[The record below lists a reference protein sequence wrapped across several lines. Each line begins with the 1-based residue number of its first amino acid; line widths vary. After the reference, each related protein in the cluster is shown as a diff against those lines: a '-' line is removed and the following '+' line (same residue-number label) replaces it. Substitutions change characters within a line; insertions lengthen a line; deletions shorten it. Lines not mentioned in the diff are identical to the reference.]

1 MIQASL
7 GKLQLPAPQE
17 QQLKS
22 FFEQIVTAAGENLVS
37 IILYGGLVKND
48 HKTGESNINMLLVLK
63 EIQTK
68 QLDLL
73 CPLIQ
78 KAQYELSIAPFLLR
92 ELDLVGSAKVFAL
105 KLFDIQ
111 SHHVLVYG
119 EEVLSNLVF
128 DKQNLRF
135 VCEQE
140 IRNQV
145 TRLRYFYIQNHGTTE
160 QLQRKVKSAAT
171 TFLINAN
178 MLLFLK
184 KGIYLNHRKEIAQAA
199 ISDLGFKD
207 QDVNAMQR
215 FREGE
220 TLDAEQTLLLYDA
233 MLTLFDQLLTLIENQ
248 G

>member
-1 MIQASL
+1 
-7 GKLQLPAPQE
+7 
-17 QQLKS
+17 
-22 FFEQIVTAAGENLVS
+22 
-37 IILYGGLVKND
+37 
-48 HKTGESNINMLLVLK
+48 
-63 EIQTK
+63 
-68 QLDLL
+68 
-73 CPLIQ
+73 
-78 KAQYELSIAPFLLR
+78 
-92 ELDLVGSAKVFAL
+92 
-105 KLFDIQ
+105 
-111 SHHVLVYG
+111 VLVYG